1 MANGFN
7 YESPINKLLSETVPQ
22 FVPQQLNIARDEKN
36 RVRQEDRA
44 DKKFKQ
50 QWDRDEER
58 YQDNKEFQ
66 LSQQNEDRD
75 KILIERGSDITD
87 LNDQSSYW
95 NNILENGRMR
105 TSFGQELLEQSIRG
119 ADSKKSTAN
128 DLTLSFSQKLILK

>member
-7 YESPINKLLSETVPQ
+7 YESPINRLLSETVPR
-22 FVPQQLNIARDEKN
+22 FVSQQLNIARDEKN
-36 RVRQEDRA
+36 RIRQEDRA

-66 LSQQNEDRD
+66 LNQQNEDRD
-75 KILIERGSDITD
+75 KILIDRGSDITD
-87 LNDQSSYW
+87 LNDKSSYW

-119 ADSKKSTAN
+119 VDSKKSTA
-128 DLTLSFSQKLILK
+128 TY